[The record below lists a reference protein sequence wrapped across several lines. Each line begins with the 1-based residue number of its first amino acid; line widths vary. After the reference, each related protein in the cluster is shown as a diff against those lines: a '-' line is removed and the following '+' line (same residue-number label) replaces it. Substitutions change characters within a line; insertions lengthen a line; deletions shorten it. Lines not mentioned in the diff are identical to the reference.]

1 MVAEDV
7 VARHALGNGVILH
20 NLHLVVRH
28 GAVVTAHDELRRHTF
43 LVERDAVVQ
52 PIPQDA
58 RRRAVGEHGCAQHND
73 RVGIEADRRLRL
85 DDTIFGRGDGRHV
98 RRREHGDD
106 HEHASEH
113 QTQHR
118 LQPSMFLASRHKRR

>member
-98 RRREHGDD
+98 LAANTATTTSMH
-106 HEHASEH
+106 
-113 QTQHR
+113 
-118 LQPSMFLASRHKRR
+118 PSIKPSIVFNIHVLASRHKRR